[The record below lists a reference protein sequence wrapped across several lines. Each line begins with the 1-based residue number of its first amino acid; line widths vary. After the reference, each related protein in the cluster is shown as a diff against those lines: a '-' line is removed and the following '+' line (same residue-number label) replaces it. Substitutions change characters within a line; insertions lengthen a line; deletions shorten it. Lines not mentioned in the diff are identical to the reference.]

1 MTLKNIL
8 LIITITT
15 VANATAQHILRHD
28 QAIRVHFESLNKITV
43 TNISLMVDHNNNFMY
58 TLLGQ

>member
-1 MTLKNIL
+1 M
-8 LIITITT
+8 
-15 VANATAQHILRHD
+15 
-28 QAIRVHFESLNKITV
+28 RVHFDSLNKITV